1 MSTVLCAEEFPT
13 SDDLYGQV
21 NYYEAL
27 FRRSGLTKREGEFRN
42 YKLGLVLDILRTIDL
57 PADLKASL
65 ESAILESWRLEI
77 PEKTIE
83 QREDE
88 LEAILYSI
96 QAVKNAIKWVK
107 RHPYTAKRRHLN
119 VSVLFALP
127 MMHSDLIPAKASRI
141 FGLLSQAI
149 DCFAIAK
156 NCKSN

>member
-1 MSTVLCAEEFPT
+1 MSRVLCGEEIQT
-13 SDDLYGQV
+13 SEDLFGQV

-27 FRRSGLTKREGEFRN
+27 FRRGGLIKREGEFRN
-42 YKLGLVLDILRTIDL
+42 YKLGLILDILKTLDM
-57 PADLKASL
+57 PEDLKASL

-77 PEKTIE
+77 PEKTME

-107 RHPYTAKRRHLN
+107 RHPYVAKRRHLN

-127 MMHSDLIPAKASRI
+127 MMHSDLLPANASRI
-141 FGLLSQAI
+141 FELLSQAI
-149 DCFAIAK
+149 DCFAVTK
-156 NCKSN
+156 ECKSN